1 MSSSSDTDEEEK
13 QRLKE
18 SVIGFQLGNLF
29 KLFIFKINICS
40 PYFFFFFVLT
50 KNLFVRLNFGGKK
63 FRTRFFIL
71 SSKLFRAEKCSDN
84 V

>member
-40 PYFFFFFVLT
+40 PYFFFFF
-50 KNLFVRLNFGGKK
+50 
-63 FRTRFFIL
+63 FFALL